1 MHHPPKTM
9 LAVISPAKTL
19 DYDSACPSHCPTQPS
34 FLTEASELVAVLKAK
49 TQPQLRELMT
59 ISEKLA
65 DENLER
71 YKAWSQPFTEDNA
84 RAALFAFKGDV
95 YSGLETSAYGKSELR
110 YAQKHLRILSGLY
123 GVLRPLDLMQPYRL
137 EMGTQLKN
145 ASGKDLY
152 TFWAG
157 RLTEN
162 INKSLKNSGSNTF
175 VNLASNEYFSALQQD
190 NINGEIITPQFK
202 DLKNGV
208 YKFITF
214 YGKKARGMM
223 CDFMIRNEVRTADD
237 LKRFNAA
244 GYRFN
249 SELSEGPNWVFTRD
263 KVPVS

>member
-1 MHHPPKTM
+1 M

-237 LKRFNAA
+237 LKRFSAA

-249 SELSEGPNWVFTRD
+249 NELSEGPNWVFTRD

>member
-1 MHHPPKTM
+1 M

-249 SELSEGPNWVFTRD
+249 NELSEGPNWVFTRD

>member
-1 MHHPPKTM
+1 
-9 LAVISPAKTL
+9 
-19 DYDSACPSHCPTQPS
+19 
-34 FLTEASELVAVLKAK
+34 LTEASELVAVLKAK

-137 EMGTQLKN
+137 EMGTQLEN
-145 ASGKDLY
+145 ASGKNLY

-162 INKSLKNSGSNTF
+162 INKSLKSSGSNTF

-190 NINGEIITPQFK
+190 DIKGEIITPQFK

-223 CDFMIRNEVRTADD
+223 CDFMIRNEVRTTDD
-237 LKRFNAA
+237 LKQFNAA

-249 SELSEGPNWVFTRD
+249 NELSEGPNWVFTRD

>member
-1 MHHPPKTM
+1 M

-19 DYDSACPSHCPTQPS
+19 DYDSVCPSHCPTQPN
-34 FLTEASELVAVLKAK
+34 FLDEASELIAVLKEK
-49 TQPQLRELMT
+49 THPQLRQLMS
-59 ISEKLA
+59 ISDKIA
-65 DENLER
+65 DQNIER

-84 RAALFAFKGDV
+84 RAAIFAFKGDV
-95 YSGLETSAYGKSELR
+95 YSGLETSAYGKPELQ

-152 TFWAG
+152 TFWAD
-157 RLTEN
+157 RLTDN
-162 INKSLKNSGSNTF
+162 VNKSLKSSGSNAF
-175 VNLASNEYFSALQQD
+175 VNLASNEYFSALKQD
-190 NINGEIITPQFK
+190 SIKGEIITPQFK

-223 CDFMIRNEVRTADD
+223 CDFMIQNKVKTADE
-237 LKRFNAA
+237 LKQFNSA

-249 SELSEGPNWVFTRD
+249 SELSEGTNWVFTRD

>member
-1 MHHPPKTM
+1 M

-19 DYDSACPSHCPTQPS
+19 DYDSSCPSHCPTQPA

-95 YSGLETSAYGKSELR
+95 YSGFETSAYGKSELR

-137 EMGTQLKN
+137 EMGTQLEN
-145 ASGKDLY
+145 ASGKNLY

-162 INKSLKNSGSNTF
+162 INKSLKSSGSNTF

-190 NINGEIITPQFK
+190 DIKGEIITPQFK

-223 CDFMIRNEVRTADD
+223 CDFMIRNEVRTTDD
-237 LKRFNAA
+237 LKQFNAA

-249 SELSEGPNWVFTRD
+249 NELSEGPNWVFTRD